1 MAIKTQTFTGGGGGS
16 ITGGLVY
23 KGTFNATTGLPSL
36 ANAEQ
41 GDYYKIATGGT
52 IYGQTWDIN
61 DSLLINSDMG
71 GTITNSKIDKIDN
84 TEPTNVLITTNNLS
98 DLNNAGTAR
107 TNLGLGNVATLT
119 TGVSNGNVIVADS
132 TGLPAIDGSQLTNI
146 TATDSTKL
154 AIANNLSDLNNAT
167 TARTNLGLGNVA
179 TLTTGVSNG
188 NVIVAD
194 STGLPAIDGSQLTG
208 VTATD
213 STKLAIANNLSDL
226 NNATTAR
233 TNLGL
238 GNVATL
244 TTGVSNGNVI
254 VADSTGLPAIDGSQL
269 TGVTA
274 TDSTKL
280 AIANNLSDL
289 NNAGTAR
296 TNLGLGNVATLTTGV
311 ANGNVIVADSTGL
324 PAIDGSQLTNITATD
339 STKLAIANNLSD
351 LNNATTARTNLG
363 LATVASTGA
372 YSDLSGSPTNVSTF
386 TNDAGYLTTAGY
398 PVQTAIG
405 GMDETGTGGSDN
417 STDINLNSALLLTAA
432 SVNDVE
438 VKLPLISTAS
448 DGDVAII
455 VRKNSGSLKIS
466 KHDSETVSN
475 PIMYLDAGF
484 GDNFTIT
491 NNQQQIHVRFDSAG
505 SGRWYI
511 YDKAQGTA
519 ALLNVGTSANQIVQ
533 LDGSSRLPAVD
544 GSQLTGVTATDSTK
558 LAIANNLSDL
568 NNAGTART
576 NLGLG
581 TASTSA
587 STDFLS
593 ATGADSLG
601 GNLDVNGNDIVSSS
615 NGDIEIA
622 PDGNGS
628 FIIKGNATSGSGRV
642 VLNCEQNSHGITLKG
657 PPHSAAASY
666 TLTFPNT
673 DGNADQV
680 LKTDGSGNLDWTDQS
695 GGSAPSVTTDSTGS
709 DTTISTNT
717 GIEEIHLISNG
728 SNNVTITIPAASTV
742 GAGYKYNI
750 KRLGTGT
757 VSVAPSSGTIDGAS
771 SFSLAS
777 QYDSVTLVSDNSN
790 YHII

>member
-23 KGTFNATTGLPSL
+23 KGIFNANTGLPSL

-98 DLNNAGTAR
+98 DLNNAATAR
-107 TNLGLGNVATLT
+107 TNLGLGNVATLS

-132 TGLPAIDGSQLTNI
+132 TGLPAIDGSQLTGI

-179 TLTTGVSNG
+179 TLTTGVANG

-208 VTATD
+208 VT
-213 STKLAIANNLSDL
+213 
-226 NNATTAR
+226 
-233 TNLGL
+233 G
-238 GNVATL
+238 
-244 TTGVSNGNVI
+244 
-254 VADSTGLPAIDGSQL
+254 
-269 TGVTA
+269 

-363 LATVASTGA
+363 LATVASSGA

-398 PVQTAIG
+398 PVQTATSSI
-405 GMDETGTGGSDN
+405 TA
-417 STDINLNSALLLTAA
+417 NLNNAVYLTAGSA
-432 SVNDVE
+432 TACTVT
-438 VKLPLISTAS
+438 LPATSGAS
-448 DGDVAII
+448 DGDVVII
-455 VRKNSGSLKIS
+455 VRRSPGDLTIQQNGGDSGTLL
-466 KHDSETVSN
+466 T
-475 PIMYLDAGF
+475 YLDSGNASS
-484 GDNFTIT
+484 FTIT
-491 NNQQQIHVRFDSAG
+491 NNQQQIHVRYDS
-505 SGRWYI
+505 SGTRWYI

-519 ALLNVGTSANQIVQ
+519 ALLDVGTSANQIVQ

-680 LKTDGSGNLDWTDQS
+680 LKTDGSGNLD
-695 GGSAPSVTTDSTGS
+695 
-709 DTTISTNT
+709 
-717 GIEEIHLISNG
+717 
-728 SNNVTITIPAASTV
+728 
-742 GAGYKYNI
+742 
-750 KRLGTGT
+750 
-757 VSVAPSSGTIDGAS
+757 
-771 SFSLAS
+771 
-777 QYDSVTLVSDNSN
+777 
-790 YHII
+790 